1 MCGRYPCRS
10 IIRSICPYV
19 RPLLYTNKCRIA
31 KYKSKGVEGWG
42 KEPEPLEPRHHHCDF
57 TAKTQERPAGGP
69 TSLLEMVVCH
79 HLPFLG
85 HKLGDHQRARDSLQ
99 RPSLEDACDLRGLSR
114 YGAGPL
120 DATTRAST
128 QALWCFGALVALC
141 VIKSCAC
148 GLSVGYL

>member
-10 IIRSICPYV
+10 IIHDICPYV
-19 RPLLYTNKCRIA
+19 RPLMYTNKCRIA
-31 KYKSKGVEGWG
+31 KYKSKGEGGWG

-99 RPSLEDACDLRGLSR
+99 RPSLEDACDLPGLGR
-114 YGAGPL
+114 YRAGHSFLLRQQLFLPPF
-120 DATTRAST
+120 RAAEQHDSG
-128 QALWCFGALVALC
+128 LWPTSLC
-141 VIKSCAC
+141 NLPS
-148 GLSVGYL
+148 